1 MFEIIGK
8 IAGVFM
14 VVAMIVVIEDMVN
27 NFIKVDMVKYF
38 SRKQRLFYN
47 ITQKM
52 TGLIMVALTYFIF
65 FGKF

>member
-14 VVAMIVVIEDMVN
+14 VVVMTVVIEDMVN

-52 TGLIMVALTYFIF
+52 TGLIMVAFTYFIF